1 MVLTKN
7 CKKFVCILL
16 AAACC
21 LPLLSCSGSDFQT
34 VSCPYSLRQI
44 AMPDKNTGWG
54 LSMENE
60 LLFTTDGVE
69 HFETVR
75 RYETASFDRF
85 ANAAFIDSQT
95 AYTAVFSPDD
105 KQLIVERTDALSRLT
120 NIVNELTRSD
130 ILFP

>member
-1 MVLTKN
+1 
-7 CKKFVCILL
+7 
-16 AAACC
+16 
-21 LPLLSCSGSDFQT
+21 
-34 VSCPYSLRQI
+34 
-44 AMPDKNTGWG
+44 MPDKNTGWG

-85 ANAAFIDSQT
+85 ASAAFIDSQT

-105 KQLIVERTDALSRLT
+105 NQLVVERPDALSRLT

>member
-1 MVLTKN
+1 
-7 CKKFVCILL
+7 
-16 AAACC
+16 
-21 LPLLSCSGSDFQT
+21 
-34 VSCPYSLRQI
+34 
-44 AMPDKNTGWG
+44 
-54 LSMENE
+54 MENE

-85 ANAAFIDSQT
+85 ASAAFIDSQT
-95 AYTAVFSPDD
+95 AYTAVFSLDD
-105 KQLIVERTDALSRLT
+105 NQLVVERPDALSRLT

>member
-75 RYETASFDRF
+75 RYETALSTALPAPHSSTARRHIQLSFH
-85 ANAAFIDSQT
+85 
-95 AYTAVFSPDD
+95 
-105 KQLIVERTDALSRLT
+105 LT
-120 NIVNELTRSD
+120 TSS
-130 ILFP
+130 